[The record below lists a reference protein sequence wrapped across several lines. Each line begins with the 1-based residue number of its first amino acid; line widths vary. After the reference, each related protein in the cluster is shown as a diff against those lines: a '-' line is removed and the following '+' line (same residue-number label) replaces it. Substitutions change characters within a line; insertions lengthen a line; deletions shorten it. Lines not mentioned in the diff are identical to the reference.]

1 MKGARVGWHKQ
12 GYFEYLS
19 TNNLGFIAQDV
30 PKKGAAVNHG
40 VQASVKEVSVFEI
53 VIGEV

>member
-12 GYFEYLS
+12 GYFEYFS
-19 TNNLGFIAQDV
+19 TSSLGFIAQDV

>member
-1 MKGARVGWHKQ
+1 MSAGTSRV
-12 GYFEYLS
+12 
-19 TNNLGFIAQDV
+19 IAQDV